1 MGFHIYLALPKG
13 RCHNNSLP
21 EWDRLCLLLRQTERA
36 QPTECGVRL
45 QRASSYTWVCLKIV
59 FTPKGSSLHVVIWC
73 LTLLNQWNLR
83 CPCSDKLIPS
93 MGLAPKDWDP
103 PRICAV
109 PWTWR
114 LSLLSDW
121 INAVERVITSHRW
134 LVKPFR
140 VKLEMVYNGGL
151 ATLGWFMLVRI
162 PTNGVWHSPIIIFM
176 YILVSKI
183 DQKSLLLSLRFNRK
197 SRLAHQRA
205 RLASR
210 SLRQGKS
217 RWKSRWA
224 GASSWKWDDSVTR
237 L

>member
-45 QRASSYTWVCLKIV
+45 QPASSYTWVCLKIV

-73 LTLLNQWNLR
+73 LTSGIWDA
-83 CPCSDKLIPS
+83 PCSDKLIPS

-103 PRICAV
+103 
-109 PWTWR
+109 TWKTAADQIQISPPPQESVLFR
-114 LSLLSDW
+114 ELGGCRSYQM
-121 INAVERVITSHRW
+121 INAVERIITSHRW

-140 VKLEMVYNGGL
+140 VKLEMVYNCGL

-162 PTNGVWHSPIIIFM
+162 PTNGVWHSPLIIFV
-176 YILVSKI
+176 YI
-183 DQKSLLLSLRFNRK
+183 
-197 SRLAHQRA
+197 
-205 RLASR
+205 
-210 SLRQGKS
+210 G
-217 RWKSRWA
+217 
-224 GASSWKWDDSVTR
+224 
-237 L
+237 